1 MEMLN
6 ENLRIELIV
15 HLNGKML
22 HESTLFKF
30 FNLSFLSELT
40 FLLKRESFSM
50 NQTMLREDEYGDRLY
65 YVTKGTVELIQK
77 KTATF
82 IAEVPVDSFIGEVA
96 FFTGLPRSATA
107 KSKTFT
113 QVLTLY
119 LNDFVEAAQND
130 EQ

>member
-1 MEMLN
+1 
-6 ENLRIELIV
+6 
-15 HLNGKML
+15 
-22 HESTLFKF
+22 
-30 FNLSFLSELT
+30 
-40 FLLKRESFSM
+40 M